1 MVKMVKMVDAERAGA
16 VETSVVPTGAPKA
29 RSGGTVFQQSAVKSL
44 KQGPSAAPRLSR
56 FRRQG
61 GETATRASVGTAG
74 VLRFEGVVPDLRT
87 ERKEMPTSPA
97 SDPSTGSGL
106 LWTGTSAGRA
116 PALAHADRLGRLN
129 EVVAVAGPGH
139 QAILQPRDVAQPVDQ
154 HDRANHQHGQH
165 S

>member
-16 VETSVVPTGAPKA
+16 VEASVVPTGAPKA

-74 VLRFEGVVPDLRT
+74 GFRFDGGVPGFRAAEAKKPMVSGSEPSLGGGVLW
-87 ERKEMPTSPA
+87 A
-97 SDPSTGSGL
+97 GSN
-106 LWTGTSAGRA
+106 AGRA
-116 PALAHADRLGRLN
+116 PAPAH
-129 EVVAVAGPGH
+129 GH
-139 QAILQPRDVAQPVDQ
+139 PRWA
-154 HDRANHQHGQH
+154 
-165 S
+165 